1 MMDHRIT
8 RAVIVRTALILM
20 GCAPCFCLQAA
31 ESDYVAAVRAD
42 VEEFTTHEF
51 EAPAESTWLGSADE
65 VLAGGDLGTL
75 EGFSQFLRS
84 KSPGS
89 HIFYR
94 KLPKPY
100 QEQLRTDYLATGD
113 LDRIKEDIFK
123 YTREVK
129 NK

>member
-1 MMDHRIT
+1 MVRSVTCAVSI
-8 RAVIVRTALILM
+8 RAALFAM
-20 GCAPCFCLQAA
+20 GCISSVCLQAA
-31 ESDYVAAVRAD
+31 QTDYLDAVKAD
-42 VEEFTTHEF
+42 MQEFTTHEF
-51 EAPAESTWLGSADE
+51 KAPADSTWVGSTDE
-65 VLAGGDLGTL
+65 ALSGGELSTL

-89 HIFYR
+89 HIFYK
-94 KLPKPY
+94 KLPQAY

-113 LDRIKEDIFK
+113 LERVKEDIFK